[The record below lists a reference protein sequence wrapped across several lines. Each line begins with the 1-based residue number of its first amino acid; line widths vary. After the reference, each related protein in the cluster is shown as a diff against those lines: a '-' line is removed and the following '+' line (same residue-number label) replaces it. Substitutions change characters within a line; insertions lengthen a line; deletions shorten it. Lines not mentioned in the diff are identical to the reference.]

1 MWQKPL
7 ASVQRRGVDL
17 ATQCFTSTY
26 FQTSYLL
33 LFVQFYVGKVFYFS
47 APLLLVK
54 NAFLT
59 VMSDSTLNS
68 ELWL

>member
-1 MWQKPL
+1 MWQEPL

-17 ATQCFTSTY
+17 PTQCLTSTY

-33 LFVQFYVGKVFYFS
+33 LFMPFYVEKVFDFS

-54 NAFLT
+54 NAFLN
-59 VMSDSTLNS
+59 VMFDSTLNS